1 MDDLYVEAIKKLALE
16 LSFAVRCPI
25 YPTIVNWPSPECP
38 ASMRCMEMENDM
50 SLSCD
55 EVLILWA
62 TKGEGV

>member
-25 YPTIVNWPSPECP
+25 YPTIVNKCSPECP
-38 ASMRCMEMENDM
+38 ASMSCMQQENAHM
-50 SLSCD
+50 SCD

>member
-25 YPTIVNWPSPECP
+25 YPTMVNKRSPECP
-38 ASMRCMEMENDM
+38 ASMACVQGENDM
-50 SLSCD
+50 SCD